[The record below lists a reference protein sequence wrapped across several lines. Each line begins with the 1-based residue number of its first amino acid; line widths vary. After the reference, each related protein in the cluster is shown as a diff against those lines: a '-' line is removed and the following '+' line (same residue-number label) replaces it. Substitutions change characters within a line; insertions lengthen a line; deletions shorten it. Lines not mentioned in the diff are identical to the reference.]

1 MPFECRRHE
10 TARYG
15 SVLTDGGQK
24 GVLVVE
30 GGRPAA
36 ETTLVDTGRDSAF
49 TIAALGILTITAYG
63 GWYYGYGVIVDPI
76 HHEEGWSTAALGVVF
91 GAAILVNGV
100 GAALGG
106 RLLDHNGPRRTFIT
120 GAVLGAGAL
129 FGSAWQHNVIA
140 FGTLYAIGGGTV
152 GALGFYHTTQAAAM
166 RSSSHPARAVARLT
180 MIGAF
185 SSPIFLPMAAWLVQ
199 STSWRTTITV
209 ESALVAAS
217 FVLAAWVVPDH
228 RGAVRPSGRSRE
240 AFARAWTGH
249 LFRRLLIS
257 TLLSGIAADIM
268 LAFQVPIMRSAGLP
282 LATAAVI
289 AGLRGLAQLLGRVPL
304 SAILRSLPS
313 RRALAM
319 AHATAAVAAILL
331 IASGSLPIAICYGLV
346 AGAATGAA
354 SPLAGIHTA
363 ELVPTEH
370 LGLLLGVQQA
380 LYGVAGAAG
389 PIAAGVLLSSTGSW
403 VPAVVLTAAG
413 FAGAAI
419 LLSLRRPKAQSRS

>member
-1 MPFECRRHE
+1 M
-10 TARYG
+10 
-15 SVLTDGGQK
+15 
-24 GVLVVE
+24 VE
-30 GGRPAA
+30 GARPTVDAPHLQSA
-36 ETTLVDTGRDSAF
+36 RHDAGPTL
-49 TIAALGILTITAYG
+49 AALGILTITAYG

-76 HHEEGWSTAALGVVF
+76 HHDEGWGTAALGVVF

-106 RLLDHNGPRRTFIT
+106 RLLDGAGPRRTFLV
-120 GAVLGAGAL
+120 GVLGATTLWA
-129 FGSAWQHNVIA
+129 SAWQHNVVT
-140 FGTLYAIGGGTV
+140 FGLCYAIGGGTI
-152 GALGFYHTTQAAAM
+152 GALGFYHTTLAAAM
-166 RSSSHPARAVARLT
+166 RSSRHPTRAVARLT

-185 SSPIFLPMAAWLVQ
+185 SSPIFLPLTAWLVER
-199 STSWRTTITV
+199 TSWRRTITI
-209 ESALVAAS
+209 EALLVAAS
-217 FVLAAWVVPDH
+217 FVFAAWVVPDH
-228 RGAVRPSGRSRE
+228 RRSVHASGGSRA
-240 AFARAWTGH
+240 AFARAWSGQ

-289 AGLRGLAQLLGRVPL
+289 AGLRGLSQLLGRVPL
-304 SAILRSLPS
+304 SAILRALPS

-319 AHATAAVAAILL
+319 AHTTAAVAAILL

-403 VPAVVLTAAG
+403 VPAIVLTSAG

-419 LLSLRRPKAQSRS
+419 LLTAGRSRRADGA